1 MADSEDCFGIALS
14 FTIDD
19 KDYTKQ
25 LDQALREIVRE
36 RNELIHKRLIRLDP
50 RSMESCQELI
60 GELEDQRARIKPQFE
75 ALSAIYLSLVEYLGE
90 LKDYVESGSFADDFQ
105 RLHEE

>member
-1 MADSEDCFGIALS
+1 MADGEDCFGIALS

-36 RNELIHKRLIRLDP
+36 RNELIHKRLIRLDS

-60 GELEDQRARIKPQFE
+60 GELEEQRARIKPQFE
-75 ALSAIYLSLVEYLGE
+75 ALSAICSSLVEYLGE
-90 LKDYVESGSFADDFQ
+90 LKNYVESEAFADDFQ